1 MKIRKLAVLFLL
13 LVLVGCKSGPQSSVV
28 IKGDESAIGAK
39 VIVDGA
45 WLGTM
50 KSHTEK
56 VPGQDDRLGAVL
68 ELSLSPGPH
77 HFKYVAVDGTEQ
89 DSDYQVGPA
98 ENFLGVSFKKTG
110 VRHLDL

>member
-1 MKIRKLAVLFLL
+1 MKIRLGAVLFLL
-13 LVLVGCKSGPQSSVV
+13 MGLAGCKSGPQSPVV
-28 IKGDESAIGAK
+28 IKGDETAIGAK

-50 KSHTEK
+50 KSETEK
-56 VPGQDDRLGAVL
+56 VPGQDDRLGAIL
-68 ELSLSPGPH
+68 ELTLAPGPH

-89 DSDYQVGPA
+89 DVDYQVGPT